1 MPDLNKIYLY
11 RMTHID
17 NVPHIL
23 RYGITHKASPNANPH
38 YKTIGDPS
46 LISTR
51 DNFLLQNGRS
61 LGDYIPFYFGVRMPM
76 LYVIQKGF
84 NGLTPTPAEEIVYCV
99 TSVQKVIE
107 SRLDFIYTDGHAVDK
122 FSSRFGPEDINKI
135 ENQVDFKAVK
145 EKDWHNTEDLDLK
158 RRKQAEF
165 LIQGDLPFE
174 AILGFIVYN
183 QNAQNALLKFGVMA
197 KQIHISKNSYF

>member
-1 MPDLNKIYLY
+1 
-11 RMTHID
+11 MTHID
-17 NVPHIL
+17 NVSHIL

-61 LGDYIPFYFGVRMPM
+61 LGDYIPFYFGVGMPM

-107 SRLDFIYTDGHAVDK
+107 NCLDFIYTDGHAVDK
-122 FSSRFGPEDINKI
+122 FSSRFGPEDINEI
-135 ENQVDFKAVK
+135 ENQVDFKAVQ

-165 LIQGDLPFE
+165 LILGDLPFK

-183 QNAQNALLKFGVMA
+183 KKAKNKLLQFGVIQ